1 MNTKNIRQFPLKR
14 LSVAFAMMLITATA
28 WAENV
33 DLSTVTIN
41 TTLNDGDVVTG
52 TLDVANYPVKITIAD
67 GAKVTLSGVTIN
79 GVDNI
84 SYWWAGITCAGNATI
99 LLADGTTNTVKG
111 FSKEY
116 PGIFVPEDKTLT
128 ITVPDGADGTGI
140 LYVSSNGKAPGIGG
154 VYCLLDC
161 GNITIE
167 GGVIHATG
175 GTDAAGIG
183 GGAEANCGNITISSG
198 DVTAQGGNYAAGI
211 GAGQD
216 AGCGL
221 ITISGG
227 EVTATGGDYGAG
239 IGTGGNTNQQ
249 PHCSHIVISGGTV
262 HATGG
267 SRGTGI
273 GAGYRGW
280 CGNITISGGNVT
292 ATGKDMAAA
301 IGSSVGGG
309 SSVKL
314 YSSCGDITITSGVS
328 SLILTKN
335 GAYNFMGKG
344 SEKASDYSNSGT
356 VTFDDLIY
364 FTNGGTQSLF
374 GSVTNAVATQIA
386 GKPVNF
392 KRQFTSGVASTICL
406 PFSVDFFSPGNS
418 SKFYTFVGV
427 NAERTEV
434 TMEEANVAEKPLA
447 ANTPYLFMPAATG
460 AVTFSGTAPASAA
473 NIEADVTDITD
484 WTFTGTYAEKRW
496 DDTHNTAEI
505 GTIYGF
511 ASGQGYEG
519 SLPSADAGTFIRLT
533 TGGIKPFRAYLK
545 YTGASLTRGVIEELP
560 EQMTVVL
567 VGSDG
572 QKTAIGTIDTRTGE
586 VTTGSWY
593 SLSGRQLNGKPSA
606 KGVYINN
613 GRKVVIK

>member
-41 TTLNDGDVVTG
+41 KTLNDGDVVTG
-52 TLDVANYPVKITIAD
+52 TLDVANYPVQITIAD
-67 GAKVTLSGVTIN
+67 GAKVTLSDVTLN
-79 GVDNI
+79 GVDNS
-84 SYWWAGITCAGNATI
+84 SYKWAGITCAGNATI

-111 FSKEY
+111 FFNDY
-116 PGIFVPEDKTLT
+116 PGIFVPSGKTLT
-128 ITVPDGADGTGI
+128 ITVPDGAAGTGK
-140 LYVSSNGKAPGIGG
+140 LNVSSNGHGPGIGG
-154 VYCLLDC
+154 IYCTSSC

-167 GGVIHATG
+167 DGVIHATG
-175 GTDAAGIG
+175 GTYAAGIG
-183 GGAEANCGNITISSG
+183 GGAKAYCGNITISGG
-198 DVTAQGGNYAAGI
+198 DVTAQGGDYAAGI

-216 AGCGL
+216 AGCGI

-227 EVTATGGDYGAG
+227 EVTAQGGTYAAG
-239 IGTGGNTNQQ
+239 IGTGGNTDQY
-249 PHCSHIVISGGTV
+249 PYCSHIVISGGTV
-262 HATGG
+262 NATGG
-267 SRGTGI
+267 NYGAGI
-273 GAGYRGW
+273 GAGEKGW
-280 CGNITISGGNVT
+280 CGDITISGGNVT

-301 IGSSVGGG
+301 IGSSEGGG

-335 GAYNFMGKG
+335 RAYNFIGKG
-344 SEKASDYSNSGT
+344 SENANDYSDCGT

-364 FTNGGTQSLF
+364 YTNGSTQSHF

-386 GKPVNF
+386 GKSVNF

-406 PFSVDFFSPGNS
+406 PFSVDSFFPGNS

-473 NIEADVTDITD
+473 NIEAGVTGVTD

-533 TGGIKPFRAYLK
+533 TGGIKPFRAFLR
-545 YTGASLTRGVIEELP
+545 YTGASLTRGIVEELP